1 MKHFLSRSFLLA
13 ALTLT
18 PFAWSADQP
27 PAASPQK
34 LKPVV
39 IKGTSIGGEVS
50 AVTPSL
56 QLSGTGLESLA
67 TFTLGDLLA
76 DIPGFASSYF
86 GPNAGRP
93 IVRGLEG
100 DRVKITQNGT
110 ATLDASSVSPDHAIS
125 ADPLTIRQ
133 IEVLRGPAGLLYSTS
148 ILGGVINLIDNR
160 VPVELQPNQVTL
172 LGRIGSVD
180 GLRATSILAEGSV
193 GNWAYHVDG
202 FHKTTDNLTTPVG
215 VISDTASMSD
225 GAGVGFAYVG
235 KASHIGFAYSGLDSS
250 YGVSDPGVLIGLHQR
265 RWDIAGAVDKPFDS
279 IKSIEYKLGISDYH
293 HSEYDN
299 GIVGTTFSNKGWDG
313 RVDVAFDNKKGFEG
327 VVGLAGGLSD
337 FTVVGDEAFL
347 PITRSK
353 NQACFGSFTHRLADS
368 SWKLRSGFRLESD
381 KVSAQDWTHDGIQA
395 SHPAESRSFSPLAL
409 SVGAVKELGNHW
421 ETSLTLSR
429 TERAPNMQEL
439 YADGPHLGTNAYEVG
454 SRSLETEKAVGL
466 ELELAKTKGPV
477 AGSVSVYYNRFSSYV
492 SQERNGFGPNLTS
505 VGGGDYS
512 AVPRYDYVQIPAD
525 LYGAEAKTVFELGS
539 PKRKLEFFGDYV
551 RGRNHNTGEPLPRLS
566 PGRLG
571 VALAGADAGW
581 DWRIDCTY
589 HLGQHH
595 LANDE
600 TSTAG
605 YAMVGASFSY
615 PFKLE
620 GGEGTFGLR
629 LTNLFDSLGRDA
641 SSFLKDTLPMPG
653 RGVEASVKLVF

>member
-1 MKHFLSRSFLLA
+1 MHPPLSRAFLFA
-13 ALTLT
+13 AITLNT
-18 PFAWSADQP
+18 ATFAADTV
-27 PAASPQK
+27 PAAQV
-34 LKPVV
+34 LAPVV
-39 IKGTSIGGEVS
+39 VKAS
-50 AVTPSL
+50 AEAPDQESAAPAVV
-56 QLSGTGLESLA
+56 LSTLKIESMSQGNV
-67 TFTLGDLLA
+67 GDLLA
-76 DIPGFASSYF
+76 EVPGVSSSYF

-125 ADPLTIRQ
+125 ADPLTIRR
-133 IEVLRGPAGLLYSTS
+133 IEVLRGPAGLLYSSS

-160 VPVELQPNQVTL
+160 VPVELQPSQFTL

-180 GLRATSILAEGSV
+180 GLRATSILAEGSI

-250 YGVSDPGVLIGLHQR
+250 YGVSDPGILIGLHQR
-265 RWDIAGAVDKPFDS
+265 RWDIAGAVDKPFDL
-279 IKSIEYKLGISDYH
+279 IKSIDYKLGISDYR

-299 GIVGTTFSNKGWDG
+299 GIAGTTFSNKGWDG

-327 VVGLAGGLSD
+327 VVGLASGLSD
-337 FTVVGDEAFL
+337 FTVAGAEAFL
-347 PITRSK
+347 PITRST
-353 NQACFGSFTHRLADS
+353 NQAYFGSFTNRLADS

-381 KVSAQDWTHDGIQA
+381 KVSAQDWTHDGIQT

-439 YADGPHLGTNAYEVG
+439 FADGPHLGTNAYEVG
-454 SRSLETEKAVGL
+454 SRTLDTEKAVGL
-466 ELELAKTKGPV
+466 ELELMKTKGPV

-492 SQERNGFGPNLTS
+492 SQQRNGFGPNLTS
-505 VGGGDYS
+505 LGGGDYS
-512 AVPRYDYVQIPAD
+512 GVPRYDYVQIPAD
-525 LYGAEAKTVFELGS
+525 LYGAEAKTVFEIGS
-539 PKRKLEFFGDYV
+539 PRRKLEVFGDYV

-571 VALAGADAGW
+571 VALEGADLGW
-581 DWRIDCTY
+581 DWRVDCTY

-600 TSTAG
+600 TPTAG

-653 RGVEASVKLVF
+653 RGIEASVKLVF

>member
-1 MKHFLSRSFLLA
+1 MKTNLSRLFLLSAITLVVPGFA
-13 ALTLT
+13 ADLASATQVLAPVLVKASAEGPDQSSAAPAVVLSTL
-18 PFAWSADQP
+18 
-27 PAASPQK
+27 K
-34 LKPVV
+34 
-39 IKGTSIGGEVS
+39 I
-50 AVTPSL
+50 
-56 QLSGTGLESLA
+56 ESMSQGNV
-67 TFTLGDLLA
+67 GDLLA
-76 DIPGFASSYF
+76 EVPGVSSSYF

-180 GLRATSILAEGSV
+180 GLRATSILAEVSAGS
-193 GNWAYHVDG
+193 WAYHVDA
-202 FHKTTDNLTTPVG
+202 FHKTTDNLRTPVG
-215 VISDTASMSD
+215 VISDTASASD

-235 KASHIGFAYSGLDSS
+235 KTSHIGFAFSGLDSS

-265 RWDIAGAVDKPFDS
+265 RWDIAGATDKPFEPV
-279 IKSIEYKLGISDYH
+279 KSIEYKLGISDYH

-299 GIVGTTFSNKGWDG
+299 GVAGTTFANKGWDG
-313 RVDVAFDNKKGFEG
+313 RVDVALDNRKGFEG
-327 VVGLAGGLSD
+327 VLGVAGGLSD
-337 FTVVGDEAFL
+337 FTVDGDEAFL
-347 PITRSK
+347 PITRST
-353 NQACFGSFTHRLADS
+353 NAACFGSFTNRLADS
-368 SWKLRSGFRLESD
+368 TWKLRSGFRLESD
-381 KVSAQDWTHDGIQA
+381 KVSAQDWTHTGIQP
-395 SHPAESRSFSPLAL
+395 SHPADSRTFAPLAL

-454 SRSLETEKAVGL
+454 SRSLDTEKAVGL

-492 SQERNGFGPNLTS
+492 AQQRNGFGPDLTS
-505 VGGGDYS
+505 SGGADYS
-512 AVPRYDYVQIPAD
+512 AVPRYDYAQIPAD
-525 LYGAEAKTVFELGS
+525 LFGAEAKTTFELGS
-539 PKRKLEFFGDYV
+539 PRRKLEVFGDYV
-551 RGRNHNTGEPLPRLS
+551 RGVNHDTSEPLPRLS

-571 VALAGADAGW
+571 VALEGADAGW
-581 DWRIDCTY
+581 NWRVDCTY
-589 HLGQHH
+589 HLGQHVVA
-595 LANDE
+595 ANE
-600 TSTAG
+600 TPTAG

-615 PFKLE
+615 PFKVQ
-620 GGEGTFGLR
+620 GGEGSFGLK
-629 LTNLFDSLGRDA
+629 LTNLFNSLGRDA

-653 RGVEASVKLVF
+653 RGVEASIKLVF

>member
-1 MKHFLSRSFLLA
+1 MHRPLSRAFLLA
-13 ALTLT
+13 ALTLDIAT
-18 PFAWSADQP
+18 FAAEPSVGTQVLA
-27 PAASPQK
+27 
-34 LKPVV
+34 PVV
-39 IKGTSIGGEVS
+39 VKAS
-50 AVTPSL
+50 AEAPDQESAAPAVV
-56 QLSGTGLESLA
+56 LSTLKIESMA
-67 TFTLGDLLA
+67 QGNVGDLLA
-76 DIPGFASSYF
+76 EVPGVSSSYF

-133 IEVLRGPAGLLYSTS
+133 IEVLRGSAGLLYSTS

-180 GLRATSILAEGSV
+180 GLRATSILAEGFA
-193 GNWAYHVDG
+193 GNWAYHVDA
-202 FHKTTDNLTTPVG
+202 FHKTTDNLRTPVG
-215 VISDTASMSD
+215 VISDTASASD

-235 KASHIGFAYSGLDSS
+235 KTSHIGFAYSGLDSS

-265 RWDIAGAVDKPFDS
+265 RWDIAGATDKPFETV
-279 IKSIEYKLGISDYH
+279 KSIEYKLGISDYH

-299 GIVGTTFSNKGWDG
+299 GVAGTTFANKGWDG
-313 RVDVAFDNKKGFEG
+313 RVDVALDNRKGFEG
-327 VVGLAGGLSD
+327 VVGVAGGLSD
-337 FTVVGDEAFL
+337 FTVDGDEAFL
-347 PITRSK
+347 PITRST
-353 NQACFGSFTHRLADS
+353 NAACFGSFTNRLADS
-368 SWKLRSGFRLESD
+368 TWKLRSGFRLESD
-381 KVSAQDWTHDGIQA
+381 KVSAQDWTHTGIQP
-395 SHPAESRSFSPLAL
+395 SHPADSRTFAPLAL

-454 SRSLETEKAVGL
+454 SRSLDTEKAVGL

-492 SQERNGFGPNLTS
+492 AQQRNGFGPDLTS
-505 VGGGDYS
+505 SGGADYS
-512 AVPRYDYVQIPAD
+512 AVPRYDYAQIPAD
-525 LYGAEAKTVFELGS
+525 LFGAEAKTTFELGG
-539 PKRKLEFFGDYV
+539 PRRKLEVFGDYV
-551 RGRNHNTGEPLPRLS
+551 HGVNHDTGEPLPRLS

-571 VALAGADAGW
+571 VALEGADAGW
-581 DWRIDCTY
+581 DWRVDCTY
-589 HLGQHH
+589 HLGQHDV
-595 LANDE
+595 ATNE
-600 TSTAG
+600 TPTAG

-615 PFKLE
+615 PFKVQ
-620 GGEGTFGLR
+620 GGEGSFGLK
-629 LTNLFDSLGRDA
+629 LTNLFNSLGRDA

-653 RGVEASVKLVF
+653 RGVEASIKLVF

>member
-1 MKHFLSRSFLLA
+1 MHRPLSRAFLLA
-13 ALTLT
+13 ALTLNIAN
-18 PFAWSADQP
+18 FAAEPSAGTQVL
-27 PAASPQK
+27 A
-34 LKPVV
+34 PVV
-39 IKGTSIGGEVS
+39 VKAS
-50 AVTPSL
+50 AEAPDQESAAPTVV
-56 QLSGTGLESLA
+56 LSTLKIESMA
-67 TFTLGDLLA
+67 QGNVGDLLA
-76 DIPGFASSYF
+76 EVPGVSSSYF

-100 DRVKITQNGT
+100 DRVKIAQNGT

-125 ADPLTIRQ
+125 ADPLTVRR
-133 IEVLRGPAGLLYSTS
+133 IEVLRGPAGLLYSSS

-180 GLRATSILAEGSV
+180 GLRATSLLAEGSA
-193 GNWAYHVDG
+193 GSWAYHIDG
-202 FHKTTDNLTTPVG
+202 FHKTTDNLRTPVG
-215 VISDTASMSD
+215 VISDTASTSD

-235 KASHIGFAYSGLDSS
+235 KTSHVGFAYSGLDSN

-265 RWDIAGAVDKPFDS
+265 RWDIAGATDRPFETV
-279 IKSIEYKLGISDYH
+279 KSIEYKLGISDYH

-299 GIVGTTFSNKGWDG
+299 GVAGTTFANKGWDG
-313 RVDVAFDNKKGFEG
+313 RVDVALDNRRGFEG
-327 VVGLAGGLSD
+327 VVGVSGGLSD
-337 FTVVGDEAFL
+337 FTVDGDEAFL
-347 PITRSK
+347 PVTRST
-353 NQACFGSFTHRLADS
+353 NVACFGSSTNRLADS
-368 SWKLRSGFRLESD
+368 TWKLRSGFRLESD
-381 KVSAQDWTHDGIQA
+381 KVSAQDWTHTGIQP
-395 SHPAESRSFSPLAL
+395 SHPADSRTFAPLAL

-454 SRSLETEKAVGL
+454 SRSLDTEKAVGL

-492 SQERNGFGPNLTS
+492 AQQRNGFGPDLTS
-505 VGGGDYS
+505 SGGADYS
-512 AVPRYDYVQIPAD
+512 AVPRYDYAQIPAD
-525 LYGAEAKTVFELGS
+525 LFGAEAKTTFELGS
-539 PKRKLEFFGDYV
+539 SKRKLEVFGDYV
-551 RGRNHNTGEPLPRLS
+551 RGVNRETREALPRLS

-571 VALAGADAGW
+571 VALDGSDLGW
-581 DWRIDCTY
+581 DWRVDCTY

-600 TSTAG
+600 TPTAG

-615 PFKLE
+615 PFKVQ

-629 LTNLFDSLGRDA
+629 LTNLFNSLGRDA

-653 RGVEASVKLVF
+653 RGVEASIKLVF